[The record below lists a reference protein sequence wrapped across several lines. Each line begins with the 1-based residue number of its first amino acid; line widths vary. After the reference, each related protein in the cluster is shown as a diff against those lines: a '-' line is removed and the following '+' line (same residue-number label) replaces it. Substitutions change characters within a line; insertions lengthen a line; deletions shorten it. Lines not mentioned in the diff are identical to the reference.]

1 MMRISVVIPLHNEE
15 KNLPH
20 LIEAIMQQSS
30 LPAEIILVDAW
41 STDKTGQI
49 IHAASE
55 SFPIIKPIAVKLKL
69 NPGETRNL
77 GFLYSTCEWV
87 VFLDAEHYPSADWI
101 LNLTKCTSGFADIVF
116 SNRRLTAQ
124 KTRFQV
130 FDLLYEPIGFNESQA
145 HFRNPK
151 VSSTMMRREVFE
163 KLGKFNNWRSGED
176 KEFLSR
182 IIGTS
187 LQTNNCTDAT
197 VYVQPASSLLELLI
211 KQKTYAW
218 HNSSRLLEGSHKRVL
233 FYVGID
239 IVALILGLY
248 IFPLYF
254 SMFLFYSQRF
264 MRLVPRMKKI
274 RNLLNSDF
282 HATLKNWFLAPFVS
296 AISDYFVLTGVIF
309 RRLGL

>member
-1 MMRISVVIPLHNEE
+1 MRISVVIPLHNEE
-15 KNLPH
+15 ENLPH
-20 LIEAIMQQSS
+20 LIETITQQSF
-30 LPAEIILVDAW
+30 LPTEIVLVDAC
-41 STDKTGQI
+41 STDKTRQI
-49 IHAASE
+49 IHSASE
-55 SFPIIKPIAVKLKL
+55 SFPLIKPIAVNIKF

-77 GFLYSTCEWV
+77 GFLNSTCEWV
-87 VFLDAEHYPSADWI
+87 VFLDAGHYPSTDWL
-101 LNLTKCTSGFADIVF
+101 LNLTRCASGSTDIVF
-116 SNRRLTAQ
+116 SNRRLTAP

-130 FDLLYEPIGFNESQA
+130 FDLLYEPIGFNENQA

-163 KLGKFNNWRSGED
+163 KIGEFKDWRSGED

-182 IIGTS
+182 IVGTS
-187 LQTNNCTDAT
+187 LQTKNCTGAI
-197 VYVQPASSLLELLI
+197 VYVQPATSLLELLI

-254 SMFLFYSQRF
+254 FLFLLYSQRF
-264 MRLVPRMKKI
+264 MRLIPRMKSIK
-274 RNLLNSDF
+274 NLLKSDF
-282 HATLKNWFLAPFVS
+282 HANLKNWVLAPFVS
-296 AISDYFVLTGVIF
+296 TISDYFVLAGVIS